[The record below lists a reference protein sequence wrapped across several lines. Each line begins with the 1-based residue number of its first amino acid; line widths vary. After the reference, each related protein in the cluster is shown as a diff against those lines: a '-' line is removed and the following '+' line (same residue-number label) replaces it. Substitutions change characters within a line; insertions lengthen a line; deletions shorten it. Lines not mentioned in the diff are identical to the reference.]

1 MLKLLGSLF
10 ILTASVGLAYSIKR
24 DMTAHLYLLYE
35 IRKML
40 IDISYAASESMQPV
54 EILLGCF
61 IRTRNERLN
70 EACGKIAETLMEKRE
85 GDGAKVWR
93 KIFEESRSELGLRGE
108 EAEILESAGGA
119 FFGKSVEENRKHL
132 ALSMERLDFLIEE
145 IRKGQKE
152 KQKVYQTISV
162 MCGLL
167 LIILLL

>member
-1 MLKLLGSLF
+1 MLKLFGSLL
-10 ILTASVGLAYSIKR
+10 IMTASVGLAYCIRR
-24 DMTAHLYLLYE
+24 DMTEHLGLLYE

-61 IRTRNERLN
+61 ICTRDKRLN
-70 EACGKIAETLMEKRE
+70 EACKKIAGVLMEKKE
-85 GDGAKVWR
+85 EDGGSVWR
-93 KIFEESRSELGLRGE
+93 EVFGASRRELGLNGE
-108 EAEILESAGGA
+108 EAEILESAGMA

-132 ALSMERLDFLIEE
+132 SLVMERLDFCIEG
-145 IRKGQKE
+145 IRKEQKE
-152 KQKVYQTISV
+152 KQRVYQTVSV

>member
-35 IRKML
+35 IRKMF

-61 IRTRNERLN
+61 VRTRDERLN
-70 EACGKIAETLMEKRE
+70 TACGKIAETLMEKRE
-85 GDGAKVWR
+85 GDGTKVWR
-93 KIFEESRSELGLRGE
+93 KVFEDSRVELGLRGE
-108 EAEILESAGGA
+108 EAEILEGAGGA

-132 ALSMERLDFLIEE
+132 SLSMERLDFLIEE

-152 KQKVYQTISV
+152 KQRVYQTVSV
-162 MCGLL
+162 MSGVL

>member
-1 MLKLLGSLF
+1 MLKLLGSLL

-61 IRTRNERLN
+61 VRTRDERLN
-70 EACGKIAETLMEKRE
+70 AACGKIAEILMEKQE
-85 GDGAKVWR
+85 GDGTKVWR
-93 KIFEESRSELGLRGE
+93 RVFEEYREELGLRGE
-108 EAEILESAGGA
+108 EAEILEGAGGA

-132 ALSMERLDFLIEE
+132 SLSMERMDFLIDE

-152 KQKVYQTISV
+152 KQKVYQTVSV
-162 MCGLL
+162 MCGVL

>member
-1 MLKLLGSLF
+1 MLKLLGSLM
-10 ILTASVGLAYSIKR
+10 IMTASVGLAYTIRR
-24 DMTAHLYLLYE
+24 DMIKHLGLLYE

-61 IRTRNERLN
+61 VCTRDKRLN
-70 EACGKIAETLMEKRE
+70 DACRRIAGILMEKKE
-85 GDGAKVWR
+85 EDGSRVWQDVFGAIR
-93 KIFEESRSELGLRGE
+93 RELGLKRE
-108 EAEILESAGGA
+108 EAEILEGAGGA

-132 ALSMERLDFLIEE
+132 SLSMERLDFCIEE
-145 IRKGQKE
+145 IRKEQKE
-152 KQKVYQTISV
+152 KQRVYQTVSV

>member
-1 MLKLLGSLF
+1 MLKLLGSLL
-10 ILTASVGLAYSIKR
+10 IMTASVGLAYCIRR
-24 DMTAHLYLLYE
+24 DMTKHLGLLYE

-40 IDISYAASESMQPV
+40 IDISYAAAESMQPV

-61 IRTRNERLN
+61 IRTRDKRLN
-70 EACGKIAETLMEKRE
+70 DACKKIADILMEKHAE
-85 GDGAKVWR
+85 DGGKVGQDV
-93 KIFEESRSELGLRGE
+93 FGASRRELGRRGE

-132 ALSMERLDFLIEE
+132 SLSMERLDFCIEE
-145 IRKGQKE
+145 NRKEQKE
-152 KQKVYQTISV
+152 KQRVYQTVSV